1 VKSLIP
7 NKMFVEEI
15 SRCGHGNGMS
25 QPEFDAFAQDYDAAL
40 QQGLRFTGEDRWY
53 YARGRCSRLAKSL
66 HEAGHK
72 VGRIL
77 DFGCGTGTATRCL
90 QEAFPG
96 AKVIGTDPSEE
107 SLRVA
112 REDHRGLEC
121 AFVTADALAHE
132 EGCDLAYCN
141 GVFHHIPVEE
151 RAAAVDLVWRALK
164 PGGYFALWE
173 NNPWN
178 PAVWFVM
185 SRVPF
190 DKDAILLWPRET
202 RARLRQAG
210 FEIVHTR
217 SWFVFPGALKFLRPL
232 EPALSP
238 LPLGGQYVVLARKP
252 R

>member
-1 VKSLIP
+1 MEGSMP
-7 NKMFVEEI
+7 E
-15 SRCGHGNGMS
+15 
-25 QPEFDAFAQDYDAAL
+25 PEFDAFAQDYEAAL

-53 YARGRCSRLAKSL
+53 YARGRCARLASSL
-66 HEAGHK
+66 KKAGHQ
-72 VGRIL
+72 VRRIL

-90 QEAFPG
+90 LEAFPG
-96 AKVIGTDPSEE
+96 ARVIGTDPSEE

-112 REDHRGLEC
+112 REDHQGLNC
-121 AFVTADALAHE
+121 TFVTAKALVE
-132 EGCDLAYCN
+132 EEPCDLAYCN
-141 GVFHHIPVEE
+141 GVFHHILPQE
-151 RAAAVDLVWRALK
+151 RDAAVGLVYQALK

-202 RARLRQAG
+202 RARLRTAG

-217 SWFVFPGALKFLRPL
+217 FWFVFPGALKFLRPT
-232 EPALSP
+232 ERALSP

-252 R
+252 D